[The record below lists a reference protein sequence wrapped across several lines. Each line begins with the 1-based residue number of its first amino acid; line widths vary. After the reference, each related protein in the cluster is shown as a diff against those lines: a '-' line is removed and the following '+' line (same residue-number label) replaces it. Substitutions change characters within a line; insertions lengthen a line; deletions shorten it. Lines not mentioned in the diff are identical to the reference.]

1 VTIRYATVVTVATV
15 QSHNEV
21 GWSDMGIQRAARLPW
36 MRGRNLRRR
45 ALVCAPLLIASALAA
60 CSSASAANSPV
71 VLNYW
76 SFPDNSGA
84 IQQAVNNCSAA
95 SGGKYTISYNKLPT
109 DADSQRQQLVRR
121 LAAHD
126 SSMDILALDVT
137 WEAETAQAGWILP
150 WTGASK
156 AAAEQDTLPTMLQT
170 ATWHGRLYAVPYNT
184 NTQLLWYRSD
194 LVPTPPTTW
203 AQMIADAQRL
213 AKEGKPHYIEIQGA
227 QYEGVTVWFNSLL
240 ASAGGSVLNATSTAP
255 SLGTPALRAL
265 QVMSTLANSTAADPS
280 LGVQQEDQNRL
291 AMEGGTAAF
300 ELNYPFVYPSMQM
313 DNPQLFKHFKWALY
327 PRVYPNVPSHVTIGG
342 IDLAVSAY
350 SSHPALAQQ
359 AILCLRDRSNQILA
373 AVKGGLPPTLMSLYN
388 DASFIKT
395 YPYAAAIRQALL
407 TASVRPKTP
416 YYQNVSIVIS
426 HAVSPSASI
435 SPAATLGQITGG
447 ISNALADKGL
457 VP

>member
-1 VTIRYATVVTVATV
+1 MVSAPVLL
-15 QSHNEV
+15 
-21 GWSDMGIQRAARLPW
+21 AA
-36 MRGRNLRRR
+36 
-45 ALVCAPLLIASALAA
+45 ALAA
-60 CSSASAANSPV
+60 CSSASAANAPV

-95 SGGKYTISYNKLPT
+95 SGGKYTIVYNRLPS
-109 DADSQRQQLVRR
+109 DADGQRQQLVRR

-126 SSMDILALDVT
+126 SSMDILGLDVT

-150 WTGASK
+150 WTGANK

-170 ATWHGRLYAVPYNT
+170 ATWHGQLYAVPYNT

-194 LVPTPPTTW
+194 LVPNPPTTW
-203 AQMIADAQRL
+203 DQMIADAEQL

-227 QYEGVTVWFNSLL
+227 QYEGVTVWFNSLV
-240 ASAGGSVLNATSTAP
+240 ASGGGSVLNASSAAP
-255 SLGTPALRAL
+255 SLGAPALKAL
-265 QVMSTLANSTAADPS
+265 QIMSRLANSPAADPS
-280 LGVQQEDQNRL
+280 LAVQQEDQNRL
-291 AMEGGTAAF
+291 AMEGGSAAF
-300 ELNYPFVYPSMQM
+300 ELNYPFVYPSMQA

-327 PRVYPNVPSHVTIGG
+327 PRVYPNIPSHVTIGG
-342 IDLAVSAY
+342 IDLAVSSY
-350 SSHPALAQQ
+350 SAHPILAEQ

-373 AVKGGLPPTLMSLYN
+373 AVKGGLPPTLMSLY
-388 DASFIKT
+388 DDPSFIKA
-395 YPYAAAIRQALL
+395 YPFAAAIKQALL

-426 HAVSPSASI
+426 HAVSPSAGI
-435 SPAATLGQITGG
+435 SPTGALTAIKGG
-447 ISNALADKGL
+447 IENALADKGL